1 MNAAQKY
8 VEIDA
13 IYHRAVVPQLKSA
26 SDVELFPCSRH
37 LHLGQP
43 LRQSEAIA
51 PLLAVLMHALLRWHW
66 VGALLLLLHVRLVL
80 QRLLLVGRHVGRLR
94 NAIPSDVLRHGLRH
108 GRDGGV
114 GLFWRLHCGLAIY
127 AVGVG
132 GLGCIEAGL
141 QKVLVGEGRRVLR
154 RRVPG

>member
-1 MNAAQKY
+1 MNAVQKY
-8 VEIDA
+8 VNSI
-13 IYHRAVVPQLKSA
+13 
-26 SDVELFPCSRH
+26 PCTTVLSCLNRSPPPNVSFVSRSRH
-37 LHLGQP
+37 LHLRQS

-141 QKVLVGEGRRVLR
+141 QKALVGEGRRVLR